1 MGITRTKTCL
11 GLGVLGISPFFQSGV
26 CEAGSSVCAYMLAPR
41 CPPGVLAGMKLCLP
55 VARRRGGGADQRLR
69 IPAATQSSGELAR
82 AGVADGGA
90 GRVGDIMFRETV
102 FKQRSNI

>member
-1 MGITRTKTCL
+1 MRLAALCARTCSL
-11 GLGVLGISPFFQSGV
+11 P
-26 CEAGSSVCAYMLAPR
+26 AA
-41 CPPGVLAGMKLCLP
+41 PPGVLARMKLRLP

-90 GRVGDIMFRETV
+90 VVGKDLRNNLFHFFTILYEKISLEMSFGLENSLIIYTMYAMLRV
-102 FKQRSNI
+102 

>member
-1 MGITRTKTCL
+1 MLQVSSKACRENV
-11 GLGVLGISPFFQSGV
+11 VLSKGKCQPLLPWGTLT
-26 CEAGSSVCAYMLAPR
+26 EAGSSVCAYLLAPC

-90 GRVGDIMFRETV
+90 GRVGAAWDGES
-102 FKQRSNI
+102 KL

>member
-1 MGITRTKTCL
+1 MRLASLCARTCSL
-11 GLGVLGISPFFQSGV
+11 P
-26 CEAGSSVCAYMLAPR
+26 AA
-41 CPPGVLAGMKLCLP
+41 PPGVLARMKLRLP

-90 GRVGDIMFRETV
+90 GRVGAAWDRESKLSWRPNARVCYVKWLRFRW
-102 FKQRSNI
+102 